1 MSRWL
6 VITISGIIIAAAITI
21 AIMFFLIKKNEKEE
35 KEADKMYL
43 EQKANLLNAAVKS
56 NLNASKSTAGASA
69 LLDEVNNTQT
79 TVNKSTSALAGVV
92 ARQKSLLQTVKDKY
106 AAEKKKILS

>member
-6 VITISGIIIAAAITI
+6 IITISGIIISAAITI
-21 AIMFFLIKKNEKEE
+21 GVMFFLIKKNEKEE

-69 LLDEVNNTQT
+69 LLDEVNTTQT

-92 ARQKSLLQTVKDKY
+92 ARQKSLLQTIKDKY
-106 AAEKKKILS
+106 AEEKKKILS